1 MAAEEKKTGG
11 DVKTFFHKLAEN
23 EKYRRVVLLLGVLGI
38 ALIFLSGFFQDR
50 AAESKAA
57 SASAQA
63 GVTDA
68 DQYVKQLEENLADIV
83 NGISGGTDAK
93 VMITLE
99 KGTQYV
105 YATEQK
111 KSQQKTQDQN
121 TGSTTRNQENNSL
134 ETNYIIVK
142 DADGSQKAL
151 AITEVQPVVKGVIVV
166 CKGGDLP
173 SVQQNII
180 DAVTTALN
188 ISSAR
193 VCVIKQN

>member
-11 DVKTFFHKLAEN
+11 DVKTFFQKLAEN

-38 ALIFLSGFFQDR
+38 ALIFLSGFFQYR

-57 SASAQA
+57 SVSAQT

-142 DADGSQKAL
+142 DADGSQKAR

>member
-11 DVKTFFHKLAEN
+11 DVKTFFQKLAEN

-57 SASAQA
+57 SVSAQT

-121 TGSTTRNQENNSL
+121 TGATTRNQENNSL

-142 DADGSQKAL
+142 DADGSQKAR

>member
-11 DVKTFFHKLAEN
+11 DVKTFFQKLAEN

-57 SASAQA
+57 SVSAQT

-121 TGSTTRNQENNSL
+121 TGATTRNQENNSL

>member
-11 DVKTFFHKLAEN
+11 DVKTFFQKLAEN

-57 SASAQA
+57 SASAQT

-121 TGSTTRNQENNSL
+121 TGTTTRNQENNSL

>member
-11 DVKTFFHKLAEN
+11 DVKTFFQKLAEN
-23 EKYRRVVLLLGVLGI
+23 EKYRRIVLVLGVLGI

-50 AAESKAA
+50 TAESKAA
-57 SASAQA
+57 SASAQT
-63 GVTDA
+63 GVADS

>member
-11 DVKTFFHKLAEN
+11 DVKTFFQKLAEN

-57 SASAQA
+57 SVSAQT

>member
-11 DVKTFFHKLAEN
+11 DVKTFFQKLAEN
-23 EKYRRVVLLLGVLGI
+23 EKYRRIVLLLGALGI
-38 ALIFLSGFFQDR
+38 VLIFLSGFFQNR
-50 AAESKAA
+50 AEESKAA
-57 SASAQA
+57 SVSAQA

-68 DQYVKQLEENLADIV
+68 DQYVKRLEENLADIV

-121 TGSTTRNQENNSL
+121 TGATSRSQENNSL

-166 CKGGDLP
+166 CKGGDTP

>member
-11 DVKTFFHKLAEN
+11 DVKTFFQKLAEN

-57 SASAQA
+57 SASAQT

-121 TGSTTRNQENNSL
+121 TGATTRNQENNSL